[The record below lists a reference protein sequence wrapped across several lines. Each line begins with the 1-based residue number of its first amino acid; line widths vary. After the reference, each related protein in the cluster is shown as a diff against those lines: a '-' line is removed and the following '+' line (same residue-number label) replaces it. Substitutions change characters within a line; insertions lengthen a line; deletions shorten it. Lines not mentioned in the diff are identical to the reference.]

1 MYQNKQVSEEIS
13 NELVKSLD
21 EFRIFLSNMSGRSPH
36 TVRAY
41 SADVERLFQV
51 MAANDCES
59 LNDLTLSV
67 LRIWL
72 ASEFETHSPAT
83 TARRVASIRAF
94 TAWAVKTKHLES
106 DVGLMLVPP
115 KAKKSL
121 PHYLTTDQVNEVL
134 TVASVASDDD
144 SPIGIRNL
152 AIIETLY
159 ATGIRVSELVGLD
172 ILDLNFTDLTLRV
185 TGKGNK
191 QRVVPFGIPAK
202 EALERWLEVGRPEIL
217 KENNSALFLGTRG
230 KRIDQRV
237 VREMIYEVLGHL
249 SDAPLMG
256 PHGLRHT
263 AATHLVEGGADLRT
277 VQELLGHASLAT
289 TQVYTHVSAA
299 RLKSA
304 YEQAHPRA

>member
-1 MYQNKQVSEEIS
+1 MST
-13 NELVKSLD
+13 ELPGQLD
-21 EFRIFLSNMSGRSPH
+21 KALIEFADFLLNTSGRSQH

-41 SADVERLFQV
+41 VADVERLFSV
-51 MAANDCES
+51 MAQNDCNELSDLS
-59 LNDLTLSV
+59 LSI

-72 ASEFETHSPAT
+72 ASEFESHSPAT
-83 TARRVASIRAF
+83 TARRVAAVRAF
-94 TAWAVKTKHLES
+94 TAWAVKTKKLNS

-115 KAKKSL
+115 KTKKTL
-121 PHYLTTDQVNEVL
+121 PNYLTTDQVNEVL
-134 TVASVASDDD
+134 NVASISSDDD
-144 SPIGIRNL
+144 NPVGIRNL
-152 AIIETLY
+152 AILELLY

-172 ILDLNFTDLTLRV
+172 LIDINFADNTIRV

-191 QRVVPFGIPAK
+191 QRTVPFGIPARD
-202 EALERWLEVGRPEIL
+202 ALERWLQVGRPEML
-217 KENNSALFLGTRG
+217 KENTNAVFLGIRG

-249 SDAPLMG
+249 ADAPLMG

-304 YEQAHPRA
+304 YQQAHPRA

>member
-1 MYQNKQVSEEIS
+1 MPVST
-13 NELVKSLD
+13 ELPGQLD
-21 EFRIFLSNMSGRSPH
+21 KALIEFADFLLNTSGRSQH

-41 SADVERLFQV
+41 VADVERLFSV
-51 MAANDCES
+51 MAQNDCNELSDLS
-59 LNDLTLSV
+59 LSI

-72 ASEFETHSPAT
+72 ASEFESHSPAT
-83 TARRVASIRAF
+83 TARRVAAVRAF
-94 TAWAVKTKHLES
+94 TAWAVKTKKLNS

-115 KAKKSL
+115 KTKKTL
-121 PHYLTTDQVNEVL
+121 PNYLTTDQVNEVL
-134 TVASVASDDD
+134 NVASISSDDD
-144 SPIGIRNL
+144 NPVGIRNL
-152 AIIETLY
+152 AILELLY

-172 ILDLNFTDLTLRV
+172 LIDINFADNTIRV

-191 QRVVPFGIPAK
+191 QRTVPFGIPARD
-202 EALERWLEVGRPEIL
+202 ALERWLQVGRPEML
-217 KENNSALFLGTRG
+217 KENTNAVFLGIRG

-249 SDAPLMG
+249 ADAPLMG

-304 YEQAHPRA
+304 YQQAHPRA

>member
-1 MYQNKQVSEEIS
+1 VSEAIS
-13 NELVKSLD
+13 KELVESLD
-21 EFRIFLSNMSGRSPH
+21 EFRLFLSNMSGRSPH

-51 MAANDCES
+51 MAANDCQS

-94 TAWAVKTKHLES
+94 TAWAVKTKNLES

-202 EALERWLEVGRPEIL
+202 EALERWLEAGRPEIL
-217 KENNSALFLGTRG
+217 KDNNSALFLGTRG

>member
-1 MYQNKQVSEEIS
+1 VST
-13 NELVKSLD
+13 ELPGQLD
-21 EFRIFLSNMSGRSPH
+21 KALIEFADFLLNTSGRSQH

-41 SADVERLFQV
+41 VADVERLFSV
-51 MAANDCES
+51 MAQNDCNELSDLS
-59 LNDLTLSV
+59 LSI

-72 ASEFETHSPAT
+72 ASEFESHSPAT
-83 TARRVASIRAF
+83 TARRVAAVRAF
-94 TAWAVKTKHLES
+94 TAWAVKTKKLNS

-115 KAKKSL
+115 KTKKTL
-121 PHYLTTDQVNEVL
+121 PNYLTTDQVNEVL
-134 TVASVASDDD
+134 NVASISSDDD
-144 SPIGIRNL
+144 NPVGIRNL
-152 AIIETLY
+152 AILELLY

-172 ILDLNFTDLTLRV
+172 LIDINFADNTIRV

-191 QRVVPFGIPAK
+191 QRTVPFGIPARD
-202 EALERWLEVGRPEIL
+202 ALERWLQVGRPEML
-217 KENNSALFLGTRG
+217 KENTNAVFLGIRG

-249 SDAPLMG
+249 ADAPLMG

-304 YEQAHPRA
+304 YQQAHPRA

>member
-1 MYQNKQVSEEIS
+1 MNQSVPPALENLLQ
-13 NELVKSLD
+13 D
-21 EFRIFLSNMSGRSPH
+21 FADFLLKTSGRSQH

-41 SADVERLFQV
+41 VSDVERLFIV
-51 MAANDCES
+51 MAENDGHEIS
-59 LNDLTLSV
+59 DLTLSI

-83 TARRVASIRAF
+83 TARRVAAVRAF
-94 TAWAVKTKHLES
+94 TAWAVKTKKLAS

-115 KAKKSL
+115 KTKKSL
-121 PHYLTTDQVNEVL
+121 PNYLTTDQVTEVL
-134 TVASVASDDD
+134 NVASISSDDD

-152 AIIETLY
+152 AILEILY

-172 ILDLNFTDLTLRV
+172 VSDVNFNENTLVV

-191 QRVVPFGIPAK
+191 QRTVPFGLPARD
-202 EALERWLEVGRPEIL
+202 AMQRWLEIGRPNML
-217 KENNSALFLGTRG
+217 KESSNSVFLGVRG

-304 YEQAHPRA
+304 YRQAHPRA

>member
-1 MYQNKQVSEEIS
+1 MSDEIS
-13 NELVKSLD
+13 KELMATLD
-21 EFRIFLSNMSGRSPH
+21 EFRLFLSNMSGRSPH

-51 MAANDCES
+51 MAANDCNS

-83 TARRVASIRAF
+83 TARRVASVRAF
-94 TAWAVKTKHLES
+94 TAWAVKTKKLDS

-115 KAKKSL
+115 KSKKSL
-121 PHYLTTDQVNEVL
+121 PHYLTNEQVNEVL

-172 ILDLNFTDLTLRV
+172 VLDLNFTDLTLRV

-191 QRVVPFGIPAK
+191 ERVVPFGIPAK
-202 EALERWLEVGRPEIL
+202 EALERWLEIGRPEIL
-217 KENNSALFLGTRG
+217 KDSNPALFLGTRG

-237 VREMIYEVLGHL
+237 VREMIYDVLGHL

>member
-1 MYQNKQVSEEIS
+1 MSEEIS
-13 NELVKSLD
+13 RELINTLE
-21 EFRIFLSNMSGRSPH
+21 EFRLFLLNMSGRSPH

-41 SADVERLFQV
+41 CADVERLFQV

-59 LNDLTLSV
+59 LGDLTLSV

-83 TARRVASIRAF
+83 TARRVASVRAF
-94 TAWAVKTKHLES
+94 TAWAVKTKKIES

-121 PHYLTTDQVNEVL
+121 PHYLTTDQVNEIL

-172 ILDLNFTDLTLRV
+172 VLDLNFTDLTLRV

-202 EALERWLEVGRPEIL
+202 EALERWLEAGRPEII
-217 KENNSALFLGTRG
+217 KDNNSALFLGTRG

>member
-1 MYQNKQVSEEIS
+1 MST
-13 NELVKSLD
+13 ELPGQLD
-21 EFRIFLSNMSGRSPH
+21 KALIEFADFLLNTSGRSQH

-41 SADVERLFQV
+41 VADVERLFSV
-51 MAANDCES
+51 MAQNDCNELSDLS
-59 LNDLTLSV
+59 LSI

-72 ASEFETHSPAT
+72 ASEFESHSPAT
-83 TARRVASIRAF
+83 TARRVAAVRAF
-94 TAWAVKTKHLES
+94 TAWAVKTKKLNS

-115 KAKKSL
+115 KTKKTL
-121 PHYLTTDQVNEVL
+121 PNYLTTDQVNEVL
-134 TVASVASDDD
+134 NVASISSDDD
-144 SPIGIRNL
+144 NPVGIRNL
-152 AIIETLY
+152 AILELLY

-172 ILDLNFTDLTLRV
+172 LIDINFADNTLRV

-191 QRVVPFGIPAK
+191 QRTVPFGIPARD
-202 EALERWLEVGRPEIL
+202 ALERWLQVGRPEML
-217 KENNSALFLGTRG
+217 KENTNAVFLGIRG

-249 SDAPLMG
+249 ADAPLMG

-304 YEQAHPRA
+304 YQQAHPRA

>member
-1 MYQNKQVSEEIS
+1 MST
-13 NELVKSLD
+13 ELPGQLD
-21 EFRIFLSNMSGRSPH
+21 EALSEFADFLLNTSGRSQH

-41 SADVERLFQV
+41 VADVERLFSV
-51 MAANDCES
+51 MAQNDCNELSDLS
-59 LNDLTLSV
+59 LSI

-72 ASEFETHSPAT
+72 ASEFESHSPAT
-83 TARRVASIRAF
+83 TARRVAAVRAF
-94 TAWAVKTKHLES
+94 TAWAVKTKKLNS

-115 KAKKSL
+115 KTKKTL
-121 PHYLTTDQVNEVL
+121 PNYLTTDQVNEVL
-134 TVASVASDDD
+134 NVASISSDDD
-144 SPIGIRNL
+144 NPVGIRNL
-152 AIIETLY
+152 AILELLY

-172 ILDLNFTDLTLRV
+172 LIDINFADNTLRV

-191 QRVVPFGIPAK
+191 QRTVPFGIPARD
-202 EALERWLEVGRPEIL
+202 ALERWLQVGRPEML
-217 KENNSALFLGTRG
+217 KENTNAVFLGIRG

-249 SDAPLMG
+249 ADAPLMG

-304 YEQAHPRA
+304 YQQAHPRA

>member
-1 MYQNKQVSEEIS
+1 MST
-13 NELVKSLD
+13 ELPGQLD
-21 EFRIFLSNMSGRSPH
+21 EALNEFVDFLLNTSGRSQH

-41 SADVERLFQV
+41 VADVERLFSV
-51 MAANDCES
+51 MAQNDCNELSDLS
-59 LNDLTLSV
+59 LSI

-72 ASEFETHSPAT
+72 ASEFESHSPAT
-83 TARRVASIRAF
+83 TARRVAAVRAF
-94 TAWAVKTKHLES
+94 TAWAVKTKKLNS

-115 KAKKSL
+115 KTKKTL
-121 PHYLTTDQVNEVL
+121 PNYLTTDQVNEVL
-134 TVASVASDDD
+134 NVASISSDDD
-144 SPIGIRNL
+144 NPVGIRNL
-152 AIIETLY
+152 AILELLY

-172 ILDLNFTDLTLRV
+172 LIDINFADNTLRV

-191 QRVVPFGIPAK
+191 QRTVPFGIPARD
-202 EALERWLEVGRPEIL
+202 ALERWLQVGRPEML
-217 KENNSALFLGTRG
+217 KENTNAVFLGIRG

-249 SDAPLMG
+249 ADAPLMG

-304 YEQAHPRA
+304 YQQAHPRA

>member
-1 MYQNKQVSEEIS
+1 MST
-13 NELVKSLD
+13 ELPNQLD
-21 EFRIFLSNMSGRSPH
+21 EVLNEFADFLRNTSGRSQH

-41 SADVERLFQV
+41 VADVERLFSV
-51 MAANDCES
+51 MAQNDCNELSDLS
-59 LNDLTLSV
+59 LSI

-72 ASEFETHSPAT
+72 ASEFESHSPAT
-83 TARRVASIRAF
+83 TARRVAAVRAF
-94 TAWAVKTKHLES
+94 TAWAVKTKKLNS

-115 KAKKSL
+115 KTKKTL
-121 PHYLTTDQVNEVL
+121 PNYLTTDQVNEVL
-134 TVASVASDDD
+134 NVASISSDDD
-144 SPIGIRNL
+144 NPVGIRNL
-152 AIIETLY
+152 AILELLY

-172 ILDLNFTDLTLRV
+172 LIDINFADNTLRV

-191 QRVVPFGIPAK
+191 QRTVPFGIPARD
-202 EALERWLEVGRPEIL
+202 ALERWLQVGRPEML
-217 KENNSALFLGTRG
+217 KENTNAVFLGIRG

-249 SDAPLMG
+249 ADAPLMG

-304 YEQAHPRA
+304 YQQAHPRA

>member
-1 MYQNKQVSEEIS
+1 MNSSIEDFISES
-13 NELVKSLD
+13 LNEF
-21 EFRIFLSNMSGRSPH
+21 EYFLLNTSGRSPH

-41 SADVERLFQV
+41 VADVQRLLNV
-51 MAANDCES
+51 LKDNGGKNLSDLS
-59 LNDLTLSV
+59 LGI

-83 TARRVASIRAF
+83 TARRVAAVRAF
-94 TAWAVKTKHLES
+94 TAWAVKLKKVES

-115 KAKKSL
+115 KTKKSL
-121 PHYLTTDQVNEVL
+121 PHYLTTEQVNEVL
-134 TVASVASDDD
+134 NVASIASDDEG
-144 SPIGIRNL
+144 PIGIRNL
-152 AIIETLY
+152 AILEILY
-159 ATGIRVSELVGLD
+159 ATGIRVSELVGLNLAD
-172 ILDLNFTDLTLRV
+172 INFVDQTLLV

-191 QRVVPFGIPAK
+191 QRTVPFGNPAK
-202 EALERWLEVGRPEIL
+202 TALTRWLDVGRPQLL
-217 KENNSALFLGTRG
+217 KENTNAVFLGSRG

-263 AATHLVEGGADLRT
+263 AATHLVEGGADLRS
-277 VQELLGHASLAT
+277 VQELLGHSSLAT
-289 TQVYTHVSAA
+289 TQIYTHVSAA

>member
-1 MYQNKQVSEEIS
+1 MQTLHVTTQASD
-13 NELVKSLD
+13 SLD
-21 EFRIFLSNMSGRSPH
+21 SNLIEFENFLLNTSGRSEH

-41 SADVERLFQV
+41 VADVQRLINV
-51 MAANDCES
+51 LKENGGSKLSDLS
-59 LNDLTLSV
+59 LGI

-83 TARRVASIRAF
+83 TARRVAAIRAF
-94 TAWAVKTKHLES
+94 TAWAMKTKKVES
-106 DVGLMLVPP
+106 DVGLLLVPP
-115 KAKKSL
+115 KTKKSL
-121 PHYLTTDQVNEVL
+121 PNYLTSDQINEVL
-134 TVASVASDDD
+134 NVVSISSDDD

-152 AIIETLY
+152 AILEVLY

-172 ILDLNFTDLTLRV
+172 LLDINFADQTLRV
-185 TGKGNK
+185 LGKGNK
-191 QRVVPFGIPAK
+191 QRTVPFGNPARD
-202 EALERWLEVGRPEIL
+202 ALVRWIEIGRPQLI
-217 KENNSALFLGTRG
+217 KASNNAVFVGARG

-263 AATHLVEGGADLRT
+263 AATHLVEGGADLRS
-277 VQELLGHASLAT
+277 VQELLGHSSLAT
-289 TQVYTHVSAA
+289 TQIYTHVSAA

-304 YEQAHPRA
+304 YQQAHPRA

>member
-1 MYQNKQVSEEIS
+1 MSEELPTQLEEALEDFA
-13 NELVKSLD
+13 N
-21 EFRIFLSNMSGRSPH
+21 FLSSTSGRSQH

-41 SADVERLFQV
+41 ASDVERLFRV
-51 MAANDCES
+51 MAENDCNNLDDLS
-59 LNDLTLSV
+59 LSI

-72 ASEFETHSPAT
+72 ASEFESHSPAT
-83 TARRVASIRAF
+83 TARRVAAIRAF
-94 TAWAVKTKHLES
+94 TAWAVKTKKLSS

-115 KAKKSL
+115 KTKKAL
-121 PHYLTTDQVNEVL
+121 PNYLTTDQVNEVL
-134 TVASVASDDD
+134 NVASVSSDDD
-144 SPIGIRNL
+144 NPVGIRNL
-152 AIIETLY
+152 AILETLY
-159 ATGIRVSELVGLD
+159 ATGIRVSELSGLNLED
-172 ILDLNFTDLTLRV
+172 INFTDNTLRV

-191 QRVVPFGIPAK
+191 QRTVPFGLPARD
-202 EALERWLEVGRPEIL
+202 AIERWLEAGRPEML
-217 KENNSALFLGTRG
+217 KEKTDAVFLGIRG

-277 VQELLGHASLAT
+277 VQELLGHSSLAT
-289 TQVYTHVSAA
+289 TQIYTHVSAA

-304 YEQAHPRA
+304 YQQAHPRA

>member
-1 MYQNKQVSEEIS
+1 MSEAIS
-13 NELVKSLD
+13 KELVESLD
-21 EFRIFLSNMSGRSPH
+21 EFRLFLSNMSGRSPH

-51 MAANDCES
+51 MAANDCQS

-94 TAWAVKTKHLES
+94 TAWAVKTKNLES

-202 EALERWLEVGRPEIL
+202 EALERWLEAGRPEIL
-217 KENNSALFLGTRG
+217 KDNNSALFLGTRG

>member
-1 MYQNKQVSEEIS
+1 MSDSIS
-13 NELVKSLD
+13 PELENVLA
-21 EFRIFLSNMSGRSPH
+21 EFEDFLSKTSGRSVH

-41 SADVERLFQV
+41 VSDVERLFVV
-51 MAANDCES
+51 MAQNDCNEIT
-59 LNDLTLSV
+59 DLTLSV

-83 TARRVASIRAF
+83 TARRVAAVRAF
-94 TAWAVKTKHLES
+94 TAWAVKTKKLDS

-115 KAKKSL
+115 KTKKSL
-121 PHYLTTDQVNEVL
+121 PHYLTTDQINEVL
-134 TVASVASDDD
+134 NVASISSDDD
-144 SPIGIRNL
+144 SAIGIRNL
-152 AIIETLY
+152 AILEVLY

-172 ILDLNFTDLTLRV
+172 VLDINFADNTLRV

-191 QRVVPFGIPAK
+191 QRTVPFGIPARD
-202 EALERWLEVGRPEIL
+202 AIQRWLEVGRPELL
-217 KENNSALFLGTRG
+217 KESSNAVFVGSRG

-304 YEQAHPRA
+304 YQQAHPRA

>member
-1 MYQNKQVSEEIS
+1 MNQSVPPALENLLK
-13 NELVKSLD
+13 
-21 EFRIFLSNMSGRSPH
+21 EFADFLLKTSGRSQH

-41 SADVERLFQV
+41 VSDVERLFIV
-51 MAANDCES
+51 MAENDGHEIS
-59 LNDLTLSV
+59 DLTLSI

-83 TARRVASIRAF
+83 TARRVASVRAF
-94 TAWAVKTKHLES
+94 TAWAVKTKKLDS

-115 KAKKSL
+115 KTKKSL
-121 PHYLTTDQVNEVL
+121 PNYLTTDQVNEVL
-134 TVASVASDDD
+134 NVASISSDDD

-152 AIIETLY
+152 AILEILY

-172 ILDLNFTDLTLRV
+172 VSDVNFNENTLVV

-191 QRVVPFGIPAK
+191 QRTVPFGLPARD
-202 EALERWLEVGRPEIL
+202 AMQRWLEIGRPNML
-217 KENNSALFLGTRG
+217 KETTNSVFLGVRG

-304 YEQAHPRA
+304 YRQAHPRA

>member
-1 MYQNKQVSEEIS
+1 VSTELPTQLAS
-13 NELVKSLD
+13 ALNEFAD
-21 EFRIFLSNMSGRSPH
+21 FLSNTSGRSQH

-41 SADVERLFQV
+41 VSDVERLFSV
-51 MAANDCES
+51 MAQNDCNELS
-59 LNDLTLSV
+59 ELSLSV

-72 ASEFETHSPAT
+72 ASEFESHSPAT
-83 TARRVASIRAF
+83 TARRVAAVRAF
-94 TAWAVKTKHLES
+94 TAWAVKTKKLNS

-115 KAKKSL
+115 KTKKSL
-121 PHYLTTDQVNEVL
+121 PSYLTTDQVNEVL
-134 TVASVASDDD
+134 NVASISSDDD
-144 SPIGIRNL
+144 NPVGIRNL
-152 AIIETLY
+152 AILELLY
-159 ATGIRVSELVGLD
+159 ATGIRVSELSGLD
-172 ILDLNFTDLTLRV
+172 LLDVNFSDNTLRV

-191 QRVVPFGIPAK
+191 QRTVPFGIPARD
-202 EALERWLEVGRPEIL
+202 ALERWLRVGRPEML
-217 KENNSALFLGTRG
+217 KENTNAVFLGIRG

-304 YEQAHPRA
+304 YQQAHPRA

>member
-1 MYQNKQVSEEIS
+1 MST
-13 NELVKSLD
+13 ELPGQLD
-21 EFRIFLSNMSGRSPH
+21 EVLNEFADFLLNTSGRSQH

-41 SADVERLFQV
+41 VADVERLFSV
-51 MAANDCES
+51 MAQNDCNELSDLS
-59 LNDLTLSV
+59 LSI

-72 ASEFETHSPAT
+72 ASEFESHSPAT
-83 TARRVASIRAF
+83 TARRVAAVRAF
-94 TAWAVKTKHLES
+94 TAWAVKTKKLNS

-115 KAKKSL
+115 KTKKTL
-121 PHYLTTDQVNEVL
+121 PNYLTTDQVNEVL
-134 TVASVASDDD
+134 NVASISSDDD
-144 SPIGIRNL
+144 NPVGIRNL
-152 AIIETLY
+152 AILELLY

-172 ILDLNFTDLTLRV
+172 LIDINFADNTLRV

-191 QRVVPFGIPAK
+191 QRTVPFGIPARD
-202 EALERWLEVGRPEIL
+202 ALERWLQVGRPEML
-217 KENNSALFLGTRG
+217 KENTNAVFLGIRG

-249 SDAPLMG
+249 ADAPLMG

-304 YEQAHPRA
+304 YQQAHPRA

>member
-1 MYQNKQVSEEIS
+1 MST
-13 NELVKSLD
+13 ELPGQLD
-21 EFRIFLSNMSGRSPH
+21 EALIEFADFLLNTSGRSQH

-41 SADVERLFQV
+41 VADVERLFSV
-51 MAANDCES
+51 MAQNDCNELSDLS
-59 LNDLTLSV
+59 LSI

-72 ASEFETHSPAT
+72 ASEFESHSPAT
-83 TARRVASIRAF
+83 TARRVAAVRAF
-94 TAWAVKTKHLES
+94 TAWAVKTKKLNS

-115 KAKKSL
+115 KTKKTL
-121 PHYLTTDQVNEVL
+121 PNYLTTDQVNEVL
-134 TVASVASDDD
+134 NVASISSDDD
-144 SPIGIRNL
+144 NPVGIRNL
-152 AIIETLY
+152 AILELLY
-159 ATGIRVSELVGLD
+159 ATGIRVSELIGLD
-172 ILDLNFTDLTLRV
+172 LIDINFADNTLRV

-191 QRVVPFGIPAK
+191 QRTVPFGIPARD
-202 EALERWLEVGRPEIL
+202 ALERWLQVGRPEML
-217 KENNSALFLGTRG
+217 KENTNAVFLGIRG

-249 SDAPLMG
+249 ADAPLMG

-304 YEQAHPRA
+304 YQQAHPRA

>member
-1 MYQNKQVSEEIS
+1 MST
-13 NELVKSLD
+13 ELPGQLD
-21 EFRIFLSNMSGRSPH
+21 EALNEFADFLLNTSGRSQH

-41 SADVERLFQV
+41 VADVERLFSV
-51 MAANDCES
+51 MAQNDCNELSDLS
-59 LNDLTLSV
+59 LSI

-72 ASEFETHSPAT
+72 ASEFESHSPAT
-83 TARRVASIRAF
+83 TARRVAAVRAF
-94 TAWAVKTKHLES
+94 TAWAVKTKKLNS

-115 KAKKSL
+115 KTKKTL
-121 PHYLTTDQVNEVL
+121 PNYLTTDQVNEVL
-134 TVASVASDDD
+134 NVASISSDDD
-144 SPIGIRNL
+144 NPVGIRNL
-152 AIIETLY
+152 AILELLY

-172 ILDLNFTDLTLRV
+172 LIDINFADNTLRV

-191 QRVVPFGIPAK
+191 QRTVPFGIPARD
-202 EALERWLEVGRPEIL
+202 ALERWLQVGRPEML
-217 KENNSALFLGTRG
+217 KENTNAVFLGIRG

-249 SDAPLMG
+249 ADAPLMG

-304 YEQAHPRA
+304 YQQAHPRA

>member
-1 MYQNKQVSEEIS
+1 VSNSISPALEEVLS
-13 NELVKSLD
+13 D
-21 EFRIFLSNMSGRSPH
+21 FADFLSNTSGRSQH

-41 SADVERLFQV
+41 VADVGRLFSV
-51 MAANDCES
+51 MTENDCNELSDLS
-59 LNDLTLSV
+59 LSI

-83 TARRVASIRAF
+83 TARRVAAVRAF
-94 TAWAVKTKHLES
+94 TAWAVKTKKLDG

-115 KAKKSL
+115 KTKKSL
-121 PHYLTTDQVNEVL
+121 PNYLTTDQINEVL
-134 TVASVASDDD
+134 NVASISSDDD
-144 SPIGIRNL
+144 NPIGIRNL
-152 AIIETLY
+152 AILEILY
-159 ATGIRVSELVGLD
+159 ATGIRVSELSGLD
-172 ILDLNFTDLTLRV
+172 VLNINFTDNTLRV

-191 QRVVPFGIPAK
+191 QRTVPFGLPARDS
-202 EALERWLEVGRPEIL
+202 LERWLEVARPKML
-217 KENNSALFLGTRG
+217 QENTNAVFVGVRG

-263 AATHLVEGGADLRT
+263 AATHLVEGGADLRS

-304 YEQAHPRA
+304 YQQAHPRA

>member
-1 MYQNKQVSEEIS
+1 MAENDGREIS
-13 NELVKSLD
+13 
-21 EFRIFLSNMSGRSPH
+21 
-36 TVRAY
+36 
-41 SADVERLFQV
+41 
-51 MAANDCES
+51 
-59 LNDLTLSV
+59 DLTLSI

-83 TARRVASIRAF
+83 TARRVAAVRAF
-94 TAWAVKTKHLES
+94 TAWAVKTKKLDS

-115 KAKKSL
+115 KTKKSL
-121 PHYLTTDQVNEVL
+121 PNYLTTDQVNEVL
-134 TVASVASDDD
+134 NVASVSSDDD

-152 AIIETLY
+152 AILEILY

-172 ILDLNFTDLTLRV
+172 VSDVNFNENTLVV

-191 QRVVPFGIPAK
+191 QRTVPFGLPARD
-202 EALERWLEVGRPEIL
+202 AMQRWLEIGRPNML
-217 KENNSALFLGTRG
+217 KETTNSVFLGVRG

-304 YEQAHPRA
+304 YRQAHPRA

>member
-1 MYQNKQVSEEIS
+1 MST
-13 NELVKSLD
+13 ELPNQLD
-21 EFRIFLSNMSGRSPH
+21 EVLNEFADFLLNTSGRSQH

-41 SADVERLFQV
+41 VADVERLFSV
-51 MAANDCES
+51 MAQNDCNELSDLS
-59 LNDLTLSV
+59 LSI

-72 ASEFETHSPAT
+72 ASEFESHSPAT
-83 TARRVASIRAF
+83 TARRVAAVRAF
-94 TAWAVKTKHLES
+94 TAWAVKTKKLNS

-115 KAKKSL
+115 KTKKTL
-121 PHYLTTDQVNEVL
+121 PNYLTTDQVNEVL
-134 TVASVASDDD
+134 NVASISSDDD
-144 SPIGIRNL
+144 NPVGIRNL
-152 AIIETLY
+152 AILELLY

-172 ILDLNFTDLTLRV
+172 LIDINFADNTLRV

-191 QRVVPFGIPAK
+191 QRTVPFGIPARD
-202 EALERWLEVGRPEIL
+202 ALERWLQVGRPEML
-217 KENNSALFLGTRG
+217 KENTNAVFLGIRG

-249 SDAPLMG
+249 ADAPLMG

-304 YEQAHPRA
+304 YQQAHPRA

>member
-1 MYQNKQVSEEIS
+1 MAENDC
-13 NELVKSLD
+13 NELTDLSLS
-21 EFRIFLSNMSGRSPH
+21 I
-36 TVRAY
+36 
-41 SADVERLFQV
+41 
-51 MAANDCES
+51 
-59 LNDLTLSV
+59 

-83 TARRVASIRAF
+83 TARRVAAVRAF
-94 TAWAVKTKHLES
+94 TAWAVKTKKLDG

-115 KAKKSL
+115 KTKKSL
-121 PHYLTTDQVNEVL
+121 PNYLTTDQINEVL
-134 TVASVASDDD
+134 NLASISSDDD
-144 SPIGIRNL
+144 NPIGIRNL
-152 AIIETLY
+152 AILEILY
-159 ATGIRVSELVGLD
+159 ATGIRVSELSGLD
-172 ILDLNFTDLTLRV
+172 VLDINFADNTLRV

-191 QRVVPFGIPAK
+191 QRTVPFGLPARDS
-202 EALERWLEVGRPEIL
+202 LERWLEVARPKML
-217 KENNSALFLGTRG
+217 QENTNAVFVGVRG

-263 AATHLVEGGADLRT
+263 AATHLVEGGADLRS

-304 YEQAHPRA
+304 YQQAHPRA

>member
-1 MYQNKQVSEEIS
+1 MPQDIS
-13 NELVKSLD
+13 PSLGKLLD
-21 EFRIFLSNMSGRSPH
+21 EFADFLLNTSGRSQH

-41 SADVERLFQV
+41 VSDVERLFLV
-51 MAANDCES
+51 MAENDCREIT
-59 LNDLTLSV
+59 DLSLSV

-72 ASEFETHSPAT
+72 ASEYETHSPAT
-83 TARRVASIRAF
+83 TARRVAAVRAF
-94 TAWAVKTKHLES
+94 TAWAVKTKELDS

-115 KAKKSL
+115 KTKKSL
-121 PHYLTTDQVNEVL
+121 PNYLSTDQVNEVL
-134 TVASVASDDD
+134 NVASAQSDDD
-144 SPIGIRNL
+144 SPVGIRNL
-152 AIIETLY
+152 AILEILY
-159 ATGIRVSELVGLD
+159 ATGMRVSELSGLD
-172 ILDLNFTDLTLRV
+172 VLDLNFNENTLRV

-191 QRVVPFGIPAK
+191 QRTIPFGIPAK
-202 EALERWLEVGRPEIL
+202 DAMQRWLEVGRPQMM
-217 KENNSALFLGTRG
+217 KENTGAVFLGVRG

-237 VREMIYEVLGHL
+237 VREMIYDVLGHL

-277 VQELLGHASLAT
+277 VQELLGHSSLAT

-304 YEQAHPRA
+304 YQQAHPRA

>member
-1 MYQNKQVSEEIS
+1 MST
-13 NELVKSLD
+13 ELPGQLD
-21 EFRIFLSNMSGRSPH
+21 EALNEFADFLLNTSGRSQH

-41 SADVERLFQV
+41 VADVERLFSV
-51 MAANDCES
+51 MAQNDCNELSDLS
-59 LNDLTLSV
+59 LSI

-72 ASEFETHSPAT
+72 ASEFESHSPAT
-83 TARRVASIRAF
+83 TARRVAAVRAF
-94 TAWAVKTKHLES
+94 TAWAVKTKKLNS

-115 KAKKSL
+115 KTKKTL
-121 PHYLTTDQVNEVL
+121 PNYLTTDQVNEVL
-134 TVASVASDDD
+134 NVASISSDDD
-144 SPIGIRNL
+144 NPVGIRNL
-152 AIIETLY
+152 AILELLY

-172 ILDLNFTDLTLRV
+172 LIDINFADNTLRV

-191 QRVVPFGIPAK
+191 QRTVPFGIPARD
-202 EALERWLEVGRPEIL
+202 ALERWLQVGRPEML
-217 KENNSALFLGTRG
+217 KENTNAVFLGIRG

-249 SDAPLMG
+249 ADAPLMG

-289 TQVYTHVSAA
+289 TQVYTHVSAT

-304 YEQAHPRA
+304 YQQAHPRA